1 MKRYRRVAD
10 LVAAIQ
16 RGEVPKNV
24 ISPGA
29 AAAVLGITRQSVHGL
44 CKRDVLPCWAA
55 EHYVLIDASAV
66 QARVKQQRGIP
77 AEQGELYAST

>member
-24 ISPGA
+24 ISTGA
-29 AAAVLGITRQSVHGL
+29 AAAVLGVTRQAVTDL
-44 CKRDVLPCWAA
+44 YKRGVLPAWGA
-55 EHYVLIDASAV
+55 ERVVLIDGAAV
-66 QARVKQQRGIP
+66 QARVKQKRGIP
-77 AEQGELYAST
+77 AEQGDLYAST